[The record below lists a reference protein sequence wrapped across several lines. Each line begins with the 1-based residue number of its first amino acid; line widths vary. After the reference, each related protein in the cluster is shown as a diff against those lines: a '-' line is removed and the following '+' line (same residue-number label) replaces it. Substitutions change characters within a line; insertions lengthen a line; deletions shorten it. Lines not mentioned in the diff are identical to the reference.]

1 MMHGGGGFYSML
13 PFDLSVC
20 VFLLIST
27 VIPFFLHIFRCDAKE
42 LFTSSTKKASHR
54 YSTASLM
61 CMCIILILHTL
72 EKKEKRESR
81 TKTFMLCNLIFNS
94 IQRMRVYVSRMFLAT
109 PSKSR
114 LSKIIYYLQTI
125 NKTFFGLTK
134 QAEKTVN
141 KKPHQ
146 IQRTLNEQ
154 HFQRI

>member
-1 MMHGGGGFYSML
+1 
-13 PFDLSVC
+13 
-20 VFLLIST
+20 
-27 VIPFFLHIFRCDAKE
+27 
-42 LFTSSTKKASHR
+42 
-54 YSTASLM
+54 
-61 CMCIILILHTL
+61 
-72 EKKEKRESR
+72 
-81 TKTFMLCNLIFNS
+81 
-94 IQRMRVYVSRMFLAT
+94 MRVYVSRMFLAT